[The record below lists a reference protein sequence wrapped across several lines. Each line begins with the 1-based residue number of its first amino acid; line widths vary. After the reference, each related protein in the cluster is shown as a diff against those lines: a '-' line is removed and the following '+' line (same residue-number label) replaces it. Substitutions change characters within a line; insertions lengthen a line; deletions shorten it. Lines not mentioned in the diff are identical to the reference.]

1 MNHLLDEPT
10 MDKENVPPQPKSRS
24 KQKLNKS
31 K

>member
-1 MNHLLDEPT
+1 MSHLLDEPI
-10 MDKENVPPQPKSRS
+10 MDKENVPPQPTSHS